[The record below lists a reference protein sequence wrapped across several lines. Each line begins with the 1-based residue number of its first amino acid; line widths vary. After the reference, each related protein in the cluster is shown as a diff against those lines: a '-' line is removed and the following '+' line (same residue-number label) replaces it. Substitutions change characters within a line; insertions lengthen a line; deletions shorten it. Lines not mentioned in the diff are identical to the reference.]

1 MNSFELNHLSL
12 RLFVVQQEIDFLL
25 NNGHSGLNDI
35 RCCYCAGAVAN
46 KSICTRLDELT
57 EEKIMLSIKKKDFL
71 SNLSNT
77 TTS

>member
-25 NNGHSGLNDI
+25 NNEHSGLNDL
-35 RCCYCAGAVAN
+35 RCCYCAGIVAK

-77 TTS
+77 STL